1 MSKPLV
7 ITSNSE
13 NYFNLNENK
22 ILLKIPIPNNNFS
35 KKEVY
40 YLGKTGKRKAIL
52 VHITD
57 GTENSVCSYSEA
69 LKTLNTEINVS
80 DINIDIIGK
89 KLKLKKN
96 DKLYVYIVN
105 DTTID
110 FLKNQEK
117 IKSKLFKMFL
127 KGDHSWNC
135 DDTYLKSEK
144 AFYNKD
150 FRPKEAGGGIIVE
163 GP

>member
-13 NYFNLNENK
+13 NYFNLTDNE
-22 ILLKIPIPNNNFS
+22 IHLKIPLPNNNFS
-35 KKEVY
+35 RKEAY
-40 YLGKTGKRKAIL
+40 YLGKFGKRKAIL

-57 GTENSVCSYSEA
+57 GTENSVCGDSDTSNA
-69 LKTLNTEINVS
+69 LNTVIKFSEVNV
-80 DINIDIIGK
+80 DIIGK

-110 FLKNQEK
+110 FLKNQER

-127 KGDHSWNC
+127 KGDHNWGC
-135 DDTYLKSEK
+135 DDIYLKSEK